1 MAQGLK
7 DRALSL
13 LQLRLLLLW
22 RGLDPWPETP
32 PCPECSQKEK
42 KRKRKKKKG
51 CIWSWDRG
59 LCREDSSEKVRLC
72 PDLQGEEGQASELS
86 WNQGL
91 EAGLHSQTGRTSSLQ
106 NSICFL
112 QWSPCCPAASTLWLD
127 APSLPP
133 PLQSVLR
140 VTASN

>member
-1 MAQGLK
+1 MAHWLVMDICRWYGSVCYCGSGSVPGLGNF
-7 DRALSL
+7 SM
-13 LQLRLLLLW
+13 LR
-22 RGLDPWPETP
+22 RWPK
-32 PCPECSQKEK
+32 KEK
-42 KRKRKKKKG
+42 ERKKKKG

-133 PLQSVLR
+133 PLQLVLR